1 MYMTYQIDTGS
12 IDSHGADRSED
23 AMRICAFLPSA
34 TEIVYLLGLGD
45 SLYGVSH
52 ECDFPPDAVGKP
64 KVVRSR
70 FDSETLSSGQI
81 DSLVTEMMTRG
92 ESIYEVDEDTLA
104 EARPDMVIT
113 QRLCEV
119 CAVSFEDVEQAVQR
133 LDSTPDIL
141 SLDPHGIN
149 DVLEDIL
156 QVGARAGRASQA
168 HHAVFNLRARIDAVS
183 QVIGKA
189 KSAPTV
195 ACVEWLDPIIAAGHW
210 IPEMVELAGGKDIL
224 ASPGSSSSRLD
235 MQKLRDADPDVLI
248 LMPCGMNVEQA
259 RAEFEALP
267 NIDEWREMSAFG
279 NRQIYIVDSGA
290 LFSRS
295 GPRLIDG
302 LEIMARIIHPDL
314 FDDPAP
320 EEFCA
325 NL

>member
-1 MYMTYQIDTGS
+1 
-12 IDSHGADRSED
+12 
-23 AMRICAFLPSA
+23 MRICAFLPSA

-52 ECDFPPDAVGKP
+52 ECDFPPDALGKP

-70 FDSETLSSGQI
+70 FDPETLTSGQI

-92 ESIYEVDEDTLA
+92 ENIYEVDEDTLA
-104 EARPDMVIT
+104 EARPDLVIT

-119 CAVSFEDVEQAVQR
+119 CAVSFEDVQQAVQR
-133 LDSTPDIL
+133 LDSQPDIL

-156 QVGARAGRASQA
+156 QVGARVGRASQA
-168 HHAVFNLRARIDAVS
+168 HHAAFNLRARIDAARRATS
-183 QVIGKA
+183 QA
-189 KSAPTV
+189 KSVPTV

-210 IPEMVELAGGKDIL
+210 IPEMVQLAGGKDVL
-224 ASPGSSSSRLD
+224 ASPGSPSHRLD
-235 MQKLRDADPDVLI
+235 MQKLREADPDVLI
-248 LMPCGMNVEQA
+248 LMPCGMNVAQA
-259 RAEFEALP
+259 RAEFESLS
-267 NIDEWREMSAFG
+267 NIGQWREMSAFR
-279 NRQIYIVDSGA
+279 NKQTYIVDSGA

-295 GPRLIDG
+295 GPRLVDG

-320 EEFCA
+320 EEFCV